1 MNILPILILGVACA
15 AVILLYCNRK
25 TRARLE
31 SIRGLLDMLNIV
43 AALGVF
49 VSLYYTVEQ
58 FKVSQKQ
65 QEKQELQGL
74 AQVLAAL
81 TLEFDGNIDVCRKV
95 LADESNYTA
104 AVSVPDNIFHCDVT
118 KQFVT
123 TGLLNESRLKQLVP
137 EKVRTDYASEKRVG
151 ATLWNTYHTMLMLND
166 VMNRTGQLMTLQVL
180 TRTDNQIRAQ
190 TEFRLKG
197 EMAFLVEK
205 AKELQ
210 ERLEACRPFIVE
222 LREKCSRLA
231 TEH

>member
-1 MNILPILILGVACA
+1 MNVLPIIILGLVCA
-15 AVILLYCNRK
+15 AVILLYCNRR

-31 SIRGLLDMLNIV
+31 SIRGLLDILNIV
-43 AALGVF
+43 TALGVF
-49 VSLYYTVEQ
+49 VSLYYTVAQ

-65 QEKQELQGL
+65 QERQELQGL
-74 AQVLAAL
+74 AQVLTSLA
-81 TLEFDGNIDVCRKV
+81 LEFDGNIDVCRKI

-137 EKVRTDYASEKRVG
+137 DKVKTDYVSERRLG

-166 VMNRTGQLMTLQVL
+166 IMNRTEQLMTFQVL
-180 TRTDNQIRAQ
+180 ARTDNEIRAQ
-190 TEFRLKG
+190 TDFRLKG
-197 EMAFLVEK
+197 EMGFLVEK

-210 ERLEACRPFIVE
+210 ERLKACRPFIVE
-222 LREKCSRLA
+222 LRDKCSQLA
-231 TEH
+231 KEQ